1 MIYMEF
7 IDIMEYMEIVDKIY
21 GNKGYNVLYG
31 LFNNR
36 VMGYK
41 FEVN

>member
-1 MIYMEF
+1 MIYMDC
-7 IDIMEYMEIVDKIY
+7 IYIMEYMEIGDKMY

-41 FEVN
+41 FEV